1 MKRRKAI
8 AHVIGPACVLRRAYR
23 TRAHGSRR
31 SRCIRSPAC
40 SRRAGELRAARARGR
55 IAQRGGG
62 GAVGAPMRRRARR
75 AIEAPGSAAPNRSGG
90 GAPASPHRRLG
101 STLLVAALWAVVGRV
116 RCLPFCA
123 TECSEHAAAGAV
135 GAKRQDRAA
144 EGRIRCSISG
154 SNLAVYNQPLP
165 DAALV
170 ACPHCDLLQRLPEL
184 VPGASA
190 RCPRCDKELW
200 RRREDS
206 LERTLAL
213 ALAAAVLCVVA
224 NFVPMLGLSAV
235 GRAGDRRRARPLHR
249 RRRAGAPDRLHA
261 GDRTRSAT
269 RTTAG
274 MGRDAS
280 PLSPYHRHV
289 EHDRGHDARRAGR
302 AHQDRGLREGDPGA
316 GAVRARRARL
326 RARGDAGELRSARG
340 LGQDRVGGGG
350 RPDMSTPAATAMT
363 LGLQGCHAC
372 GLVSRPVPG
381 ADEGSCPRCGD
392 ELSFRKSASLQR
404 TWAFLIAAAVCYVP
418 ANVLPVLTTVT
429 ASGRDSDTILQ
440 GVVLLWSPT
449 GWPLSLIVLV
459 ASIMIPS
466 AKIVALVYLLV
477 TVQRGSVESNVQRV
491 RLYRM
496 VELIGRWSMVD
507 VFVDTFTAAL
517 VQLQP
522 LMSVEPGP
530 GLLFF
535 AAVVVLTMLAV
546 ESFDPR
552 LIWDAASGAE
562 VQRA

>member
-1 MKRRKAI
+1 
-8 AHVIGPACVLRRAYR
+8 
-23 TRAHGSRR
+23 
-31 SRCIRSPAC
+31 
-40 SRRAGELRAARARGR
+40 
-55 IAQRGGG
+55 
-62 GAVGAPMRRRARR
+62 
-75 AIEAPGSAAPNRSGG
+75 
-90 GAPASPHRRLG
+90 
-101 STLLVAALWAVVGRV
+101 
-116 RCLPFCA
+116 
-123 TECSEHAAAGAV
+123 
-135 GAKRQDRAA
+135 
-144 EGRIRCSISG
+144 
-154 SNLAVYNQPLP
+154 
-165 DAALV
+165 
-170 ACPHCDLLQRLPEL
+170 
-184 VPGASA
+184 
-190 RCPRCDKELW
+190 
-200 RRREDS
+200 
-206 LERTLAL
+206 
-213 ALAAAVLCVVA
+213 
-224 NFVPMLGLSAV
+224 
-235 GRAGDRRRARPLHR
+235 
-249 RRRAGAPDRLHA
+249 
-261 GDRTRSAT
+261 
-269 RTTAG
+269 
-274 MGRDAS
+274 
-280 PLSPYHRHV
+280 
-289 EHDRGHDARRAGR
+289 
-302 AHQDRGLREGDPGA
+302 
-316 GAVRARRARL
+316 
-326 RARGDAGELRSARG
+326 
-340 LGQDRVGGGG
+340 
-350 RPDMSTPAATAMT
+350 MSTPAATAMT

-392 ELSFRKSASLQR
+392 ELSFRKSASVQR
-404 TWAFLIAAAVCYVP
+404 T
-418 ANVLPVLTTVT
+418 VLPVLTTVT

-466 AKIVALVYLLV
+466 AKIAALVYLLV